1 LQYGRKKV
9 WREAGRF
16 GKVFGRLW
24 GSHLQLAIDFIKN
37 LCLNKP
43 IIHMKTIA
51 YFLSLVFLVT
61 SLAPAAVAKDL
72 KEENSL
78 TPEEELRLEEIS
90 ERVAEIKAMDFA
102 KMSKAEKRELR
113 KELREINKE
122 TKALS
127 GGVYLS
133 VGAIIVILLILILIT

>member
-1 LQYGRKKV
+1 
-9 WREAGRF
+9 
-16 GKVFGRLW
+16 
-24 GSHLQLAIDFIKN
+24 
-37 LCLNKP
+37 
-43 IIHMKTIA
+43 MKTIA

-61 SLAPAAVAKDL
+61 SLAPAAVAKDV

-90 ERVAEIKAMDFA
+90 ERVAEIRAMDFA